1 MFLDLL
7 FVIILVLAI
16 VKGYQRGLIV
26 GIFSFIA
33 VIIGLAA
40 AIKLS
45 AVVAGYIGDTIKVS
59 KEWLPVI
66 SFAVV
71 FILVVL
77 LIRLGAN
84 MIQKTVEISML
95 GWVNRL
101 GGILLYIAIYGM
113 VYSVVLFY
121 AEQLK
126 LLQPDTIEKSVTWS
140 YVQPWGPKIINGFA
154 SVVPVFKDMFTELQ
168 SFFDGVAQKMT
179 KQGKEFN
186 FLKFGGHRFMC
197 YVC

>member
-26 GIFSFIA
+26 GIFSFVA

-59 KEWLPVI
+59 TEWLPVI

-126 LLQPDTIEKSVTWS
+126 LLQPDTIEKSATYS

-154 SVVPVFKDMFTELQ
+154 SVVPVFKGMFTELE
-168 SFFDGVAQKMT
+168 SFFDGVAQKMI
-179 KQGKEFN
+179 Q
-186 FLKFGGHRFMC
+186 
-197 YVC
+197 

>member
-26 GIFSFIA
+26 GIFSFVA

-59 KEWLPVI
+59 NEWLPVI

-121 AEQLK
+121 ADQLK
-126 LLQPDTIEKSVTWS
+126 LLQPDTIEKSVTYS

-154 SVVPVFKDMFTELQ
+154 SVVPVFKGMFTELE
-168 SFFDGVAQKMT
+168 SFFDGVAQKMA
-179 KQGKEFN
+179 Q
-186 FLKFGGHRFMC
+186 
-197 YVC
+197 

>member
-26 GIFSFIA
+26 GIFSFVA
-33 VIIGLAA
+33 VIVGLAA

-59 KEWLPVI
+59 NEWLPVI
-66 SFAVV
+66 SFTVV

-121 AEQLK
+121 ADQLK
-126 LLQPDTIEKSVTWS
+126 LVQPDTIEKSVTYS

-154 SVVPVFKDMFTELQ
+154 SVVPVFKGMFTELE
-168 SFFDGVAQKMT
+168 SFFDGVAQKMA
-179 KQGKEFN
+179 Q
-186 FLKFGGHRFMC
+186 
-197 YVC
+197 